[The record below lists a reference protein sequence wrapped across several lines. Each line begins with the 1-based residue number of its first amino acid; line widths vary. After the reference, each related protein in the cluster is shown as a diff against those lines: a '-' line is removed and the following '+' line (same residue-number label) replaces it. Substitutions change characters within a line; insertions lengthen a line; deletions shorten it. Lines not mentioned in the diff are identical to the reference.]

1 MEQIKI
7 GTLISADEAIS
18 IIPDIADYGFETF
31 SITFWKTIGKTDIK
45 ELAKRLTDYLA
56 PKGITI
62 SSLSIFTNPLSD
74 STEFSDAVKS
84 WETLIDNASL
94 FGTNLVTG
102 FTGRIID
109 KSIDDSIK
117 KFQQVFGELSKRAA
131 SNGVKIAF
139 ENCTMGGNWEK
150 GNWNIAHNPAAWE
163 LMFNALPEDNLGL
176 QWEPCHQMVQLI
188 DPIPQLKKWVGKI
201 FNVHGK
207 DATIDWNIIKKY
219 GIGGYKQFAW
229 HRTPGFGNSN
239 WTDII
244 SILRMNNYTGS
255 IDIEGYHDPV
265 YSGKLELT
273 GQVHSLNYLK
283 QCRGGNYIENP
294 IGWKNR

>member
-7 GTLISADEAIS
+7 GTLISADEAMS
-18 IIPDIADYGFETF
+18 IIPDITDYGFETF

-102 FTGRIID
+102 FTGRVID
-109 KSIDDSIK
+109 KSIDDSIN

-131 SNGVKIAF
+131 SKGVKIAF
-139 ENCTMGGNWEK
+139 ENCTMAGTWEK

-188 DPIPQLKKWVGKI
+188 DPIPQLKKWAGKI

-207 DATIDWNIIKKY
+207 DATIDWDIIKKY

-229 HRTPGFGNSN
+229 HRTPGFGDSN

-265 YSGKLELT
+265 YNGKLELT
-273 GQVHSLNYLK
+273 GQVHALNYLK
-283 QCRGGNYIENP
+283 QCRGGNFIENP
-294 IGWKNR
+294 VGWKDR

>member
-7 GTLISADEAIS
+7 GTLISADEAMS
-18 IIPDIADYGFETF
+18 IIPDITDYGFETF

-109 KSIDDSIK
+109 KSIDDSIN

-131 SNGVKIAF
+131 SKGVKIAF

-188 DPIPQLKKWVGKI
+188 DPIPQLKKWAGKI

-207 DATIDWNIIKKY
+207 DATIDWDIIKKY

-229 HRTPGFGNSN
+229 HRTPGFGDSN

-265 YSGKLELT
+265 YNGKLELT
-273 GQVHSLNYLK
+273 GQVHALNYLK
-283 QCRGGNYIENP
+283 QCRGGNFIENP
-294 IGWKNR
+294 VGWKDR